1 MRVSLQYI
9 IGLKSKKRKSPDTCS
24 DGISKS
30 QNNYYPRRI
39 KVGPCLV
46 HVFGSADNCLSIH
59 SRPLRRIDLIPKSE
73 RLSSK
78 LINFKVDVGNRFR
91 KFFTR
96 RPQNK

>member
-1 MRVSLQYI
+1 MRVSQYI
-9 IGLKSKKRKSPDTCS
+9 SRLKSKKRKSPDTCS

-30 QNNYYPRRI
+30 QNIYYPRRI

-46 HVFGSADNCLSIH
+46 DVYGSADNCLSRH
-59 SRPLRRIDLIPKSE
+59 SRPLQRSDLIPKSE
-73 RLSSK
+73 RLSSQ
-78 LINFKVDVGNRFR
+78 LINFKDDVGNRFR